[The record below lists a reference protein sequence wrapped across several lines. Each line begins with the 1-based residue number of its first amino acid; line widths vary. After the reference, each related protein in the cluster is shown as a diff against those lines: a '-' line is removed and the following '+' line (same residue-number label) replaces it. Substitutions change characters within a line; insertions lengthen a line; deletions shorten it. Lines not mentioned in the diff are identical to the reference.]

1 MRSDLQNETSR
12 RNGAQSRGPRSET
25 GRANSSRNRY
35 THGLLSKTIVIEG
48 EEPARFAALLNS
60 LRADLQPANALEES
74 LVEDLATCR
83 WRQRRLL
90 AMETV
95 CLSTE
100 IRSQAQARDDGAA
113 VHSNATRAARAF
125 DTISRDTST
134 LELINRH
141 ELRFSRQFNRTLQ
154 RLISLRGVPKIKN
167 DGSNP
172 GSD

>member
-12 RNGAQSRGPRSET
+12 LNGAKSRGPLSPA

-48 EEPARFAALLNS
+48 EDSARFAALLNG
-60 LRADLQPANALEES
+60 LRADLLPATALEES

-90 AMETV
+90 AMETA
-95 CLSTE
+95 CLSGE
-100 IRSQAQARDDGAA
+100 IRRLPSEPDADT
-113 VHSNATRAARAF
+113 NAERAAKAF
-125 DTISRDTST
+125 GILSRDTPS
-134 LELINRH
+134 LELITRQ

-154 RLISLRGVPKIKN
+154 RLLTLQAVPKNKN
-167 DGSNP
+167 DDSNP